1 MRISNV
7 PTTER
12 RSWRSQRGST
22 LLETIVAI
30 GLLALTVVTMSD
42 FLRQQ
47 IRTGGAN
54 ANYSTAYSLAAE
66 EFEDIRALPFDE
78 IISRTAALNQGS
90 ITFAVN
96 TAVADDTPS
105 PNMKQITV
113 NVNWTEPTGLQNV
126 TVHSIYTA
134 VRR

>member
-1 MRISNV
+1 MH
-7 PTTER
+7 TTATR
-12 RSWRSQRGST
+12 GWRSQQGAT
-22 LLETIVAI
+22 LLETMVAL
-30 GLLALTVVTMSD
+30 GLFALTAATMGD
-42 FLRQQ
+42 FLTQQ

-54 ANYSTAYSLAAE
+54 ANYSTAYALAAE

-78 IISRTAALNQGS
+78 IISRTSSMSQGAM
-90 ITFAVN
+90 TFDVD

-113 NVNWTEPTGLQNV
+113 NVNWNEPGGPQNV
-126 TVHSIYTA
+126 TVHSIYTE

>member
-1 MRISNV
+1 MK
-7 PTTER
+7 TLEH
-12 RSWRSQRGST
+12 RSWRSQRGAT
-22 LLETIVAI
+22 LLETVVAV
-30 GLLALTVVTMSD
+30 GLFALTAATMGD

-66 EFEDIRALPFDE
+66 EFEDIRALPYDD
-78 IISRTAALNQGS
+78 IVSRSATLSQGT

-96 TAVADDTPS
+96 TAVSNDTPQA
-105 PNMKQITV
+105 NMKQITV
-113 NVNWTEPTGLQNV
+113 NVNWKEPNGPQNV
-126 TVHSIYTA
+126 TVHSIYTS

>member
-1 MRISNV
+1 V
-7 PTTER
+7 HTTES
-12 RSWRSQRGST
+12 RSWRGQRGAT
-22 LLETIVAI
+22 LLETVVAV
-30 GLLALTVVTMSD
+30 GLFALTAATMGD

-54 ANYSTAYSLAAE
+54 ANYSTAYALAAE
-66 EFEDIRALPFDE
+66 EFEDIRALPYDE
-78 IISRTAALNQGS
+78 ITSRTASLTQGAL
-90 ITFAVN
+90 TFDVD

-113 NVNWTEPTGLQNV
+113 NVNWNEPGGPQHV
-126 TVHSIYTA
+126 TVHSIYTE

>member
-1 MRISNV
+1 
-7 PTTER
+7 
-12 RSWRSQRGST
+12 
-22 LLETIVAI
+22 VAL
-30 GLLALTVVTMSD
+30 GLFALTAATMGD

-54 ANYSTAYSLAAE
+54 DNYSTAYSLAAE

-78 IISRTAALNQGS
+78 ITSRTASLSQGT
-90 ITFAVN
+90 ITFAVD
-96 TAVADDTPS
+96 TAVVDNTPS
-105 PNMKQITV
+105 PNMKRITV
-113 NVNWTEPTGLQNV
+113 NVNWKEPTGTQNV